1 MKKSY
6 ICVKCEKSLASPQSL
21 WNHKQ
26 RCSGNG
32 IHPTRDI
39 VRSSSTFSKQPV
51 FKMENLQNS
60 NLAGCK
66 EANTDNHTKMLDF
79 LKQEG
84 NIVDDVCD
92 SDEEVD
98 DAGNNNEVFDE
109 SDSDNE
115 DACSSN
121 VYNLGG
127 LTLWEKF
134 AVMSPNLGRGPFID
148 FQESIHRYLKA
159 YLDFTKKDP
168 YILKSEDSIFQA
180 MGNDLYIHGILESIR
195 KEEWEHIDNVIDVV
209 LMKYRKQLYAKYID
223 ARHSLKVKHIPYRAE
238 KVQGSGMRL
247 NPYIH
252 QM

>member
-6 ICVKCEKSLASPQSL
+6 ICGKCEKSLASPQSL

-66 EANTDNHTKMLDF
+66 EANADDNHTKMLDI
-79 LKQEG
+79 LEKEG
-84 NIVDDVCD
+84 NIVDGVCD

-98 DAGNNNEVFDE
+98 DADSNNEVFDIP
-109 SDSDNE
+109 DSDNE

-134 AVMSPNLGRGPFID
+134 AVMSTNLERGPFID
-148 FQESIHRYLKA
+148 FQESIHRYLKD
-159 YLDFTKKDP
+159 YLDFAKKEPFTVKDFSQ
-168 YILKSEDSIFQA
+168 IEK
-180 MGNDLYIHGILESIR
+180 
-195 KEEWEHIDNVIDVV
+195 KNVGDH
-209 LMKYRKQLYAKYID
+209 RS
-223 ARHSLKVKHIPYRAE
+223 R
-238 KVQGSGMRL
+238 
-247 NPYIH
+247 
-252 QM
+252 